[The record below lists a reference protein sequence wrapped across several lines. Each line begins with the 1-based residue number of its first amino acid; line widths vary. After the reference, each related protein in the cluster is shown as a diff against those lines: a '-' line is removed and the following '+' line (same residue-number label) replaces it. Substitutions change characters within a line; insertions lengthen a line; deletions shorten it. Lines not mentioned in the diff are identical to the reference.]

1 MDKTIEKM
9 RETVEYLLDRA
20 ECDDCVRWAA
30 AAAAAQERADACPQN
45 NRAYLGKL
53 ARFCGMCASM
63 CKGCCA
69 ER

>member
-9 RETVEYLLDRA
+9 RETVKYLFERTL
-20 ECDDCVRWAA
+20 CGDCVRWADA
-30 AAAAAQERADACPQN
+30 AEAAYERAEACPIE
-45 NRAYLGKL
+45 NRAYIGKL

-63 CKGCCA
+63 CKDCCA